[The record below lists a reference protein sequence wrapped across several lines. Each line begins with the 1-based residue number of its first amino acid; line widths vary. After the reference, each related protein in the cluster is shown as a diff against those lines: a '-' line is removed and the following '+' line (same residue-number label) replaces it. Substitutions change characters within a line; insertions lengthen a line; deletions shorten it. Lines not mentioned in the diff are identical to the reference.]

1 MNKWKKLAEEQVL
14 DKTIEALKLNGI
26 NAMVVE
32 NGEEAKKRALELIPQ
47 GAEVM
52 NMTSV
57 TVDSIGLTDEILNSG
72 KYDAVKNKLVKM
84 DRNTQ
89 GLEMQRIGSAPEW
102 AVGSVHAVTEDGK
115 IVVASNSGS
124 QLPGYAYGAS
134 HVVWIVGTHKIV
146 KDLDAG
152 IKRVYDYVLP
162 LEADRARKA
171 YGVDGSFV
179 SKMLIINREN
189 VEGRTNLI
197 FVKEALGF

>member
-115 IVVASNSGS
+115 VVVGSNSGS

-189 VEGRTNLI
+189 VEGRINLI